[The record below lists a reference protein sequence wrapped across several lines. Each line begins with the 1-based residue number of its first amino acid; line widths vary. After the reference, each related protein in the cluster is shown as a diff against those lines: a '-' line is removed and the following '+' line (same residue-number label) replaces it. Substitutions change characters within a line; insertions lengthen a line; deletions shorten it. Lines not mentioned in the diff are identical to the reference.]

1 MKFKIVDKLTT
12 KERIRFL
19 IAFIAWLSLIFIVS
33 LNAQEPYEL
42 MFEGGADLKM
52 ATAGSHPGEEKNI
65 KGFDFIVGFGFEW
78 EHIRVSNQFQSFQE
92 LGFYKWTYLKPDYR
106 KKMIKNVFGYIG
118 LEMSAIKRTHKEAIH
133 PNNPENV
140 FGANLEIQ
148 YRLNQFA
155 ISLQAN
161 IHQAE
166 EDLKPYKDYRKQM
179 HLKLTY
185 YFKP

>member
-1 MKFKIVDKLTT
+1 MKLKIVDKLTT
-12 KERIRFL
+12 MQRLKIMIFL
-19 IAFIAWLSLIFIVS
+19 VIGILVVS
-33 LNAQEPYEL
+33 TCKAQEPHEI
-42 MFEGGADLKM
+42 FFSGGADLKM
-52 ATAGSHPGEEKNI
+52 LTVGSHPGEEKNV

-106 KKMIKNVFGYIG
+106 KKLIKNVFGYVG
-118 LEMSAIKRTHKEAIH
+118 LEMSAIKRTHKEALH

-140 FGANLEIQ
+140 FGANIELQ

-155 ISLQAN
+155 ISLQYN

-166 EDLKPYKDYRKQM
+166 EDLKPYKDYRKQL
-179 HLKLTY
+179 HTKIIV
-185 YFKP
+185 YF